1 MHILISVLIL
11 NQFCKQFN
19 KIDLMCNV
27 INFAIFII
35 ISLNNQLEME
45 EIDSIDD
52 EFSAGEKPEDH
63 LLMKNITAN
72 WKLIGIISAFVN
84 RCILEKVDINKNL
97 TIKDRKIITSTNT
110 GDPTILNVANVDV
123 YSLNLFSQIHKSFDI
138 DLKYL
143 KAEYG
148 EECDDNSLEINSEE
162 LTDSAKETIDKLL
175 IGLTTLNEQTVNF
188 LSDGFENLYDQKIK
202 KVIEY
207 FIRQRDYYISI
218 GRIKIKYNDND
229 NKYGS
234 DWD

>member
-1 MHILISVLIL
+1 M
-11 NQFCKQFN
+11 
-19 KIDLMCNV
+19 
-27 INFAIFII
+27 
-35 ISLNNQLEME
+35 SLNNQPEME
-45 EIDSIDD
+45 DIDSIDD
-52 EFSAGEKPEDH
+52 EYSGGEKPEDH
-63 LLMKNITAN
+63 LLMKNITSN

-123 YSLNLFSQIHKSFDI
+123 YSLNLFSQIHKSFDV

-143 KAEYG
+143 KSEYG

-218 GRIKIKYNDND
+218 GRIKMKYNDND
-229 NKYGS
+229 NKYGLEF
-234 DWD
+234 D